1 MENSNDTIPTPIT
14 SGATDHPDAP
24 QSGTAQAPPTP
35 AGFFETPPAIA
46 PPTPAGF
53 YDAPPAPHLGPNGQP
68 NPNNVYRATDEE
80 STPEGAAAAIARREA
95 QHPILSGI
103 GRGAESLLQPVFHPI
118 DTVENIVKQSLP
130 PFQVYDSMKRAYPLI
145 QAYENARSQGQSV
158 WQSIAAANDH
168 ARKQD
173 AAAQAIDKAM
183 ADYKKN
189 PTQTTAKIL
198 TQVAGTVAMLAA
210 GGSGAT
216 AEAET
221 PAIAPTAETAPAAEA
236 TEAAETSKLTNPV
249 ESAVNKGMKNSKLT
263 EGSPAESLSEPDR
276 AALIAKQDVIP
287 TLRNSVGNIAHN
299 EGLNPIADDV
309 SVRDIANKLGD
320 QFYARSKD
328 MFAKVQKVTGVDLD
342 DLNTKIQTL
351 SDKIEDAVDDPE
363 KAGRLE
369 QQQRALQVKAEDAF
383 DKAKENGLDVDQAK
397 SDWKKY
403 NASYDLGKQI
413 RMSTTGRAGISAE
426 TVDLDKLS
434 PRLHKLYDSNSPTQ
448 LGRLQQLAG
457 DQEATSL
464 LSRVDTHQL
473 ATQTIKDYVPQTATG
488 TEALREVIRR
498 NTIAKPSLFPF
509 GKTSAVTNWNDVV
522 KDLGNLS
529 PEELTQKFGD
539 EVPQV
544 RQYVNSQAARQN
556 AIDFLKGKTLG
567 GKIAYGLAGT
577 AGEELWRRANQ

>member
-1 MENSNDTIPTPIT
+1 MENNDTIPVPIT
-14 SGATDHPDAP
+14 SGATDHLDTP
-24 QSGTAQAPPTP
+24 QSGAAQAPPVP
-35 AGFFETPPAIA
+35 AGFSDTPPATA
-46 PPTPAGF
+46 PPVPAGF
-53 YDAPPAPHLGPNGQP
+53 SDAPPAPHLGPNGQP
-68 NPNNVYRATDEE
+68 TPNNVYRATDEE

-103 GRGAESLLQPVFHPI
+103 GRGAESLLQPIFHPI

-173 AAAQAIDKAM
+173 AAAQAIDQAM

-198 TQVAGTVAMLAA
+198 TQVAGTVALLAA

-221 PAIAPTAETAPAAEA
+221 PALPAATAPGTEA
-236 TEAAETSKLTNPV
+236 TEAAETNPV
-249 ESAVNKGMKNSKLT
+249 ESAVNKGTKNSKLT

-276 AALIAKQDVIP
+276 AALIAKEDVIP

-328 MFAKVQKVTGVDLD
+328 MFTKVQEVTGVDLD

-369 QQQRALQVKAEDAF
+369 QQKLGLENKADEAF
-383 DKAKENGLDVDQAK
+383 AKAKENGLNVDQAK
-397 SDWKKY
+397 ADWKKY
-403 NASYDLGKQI
+403 NAAYDLGKQI
-413 RMSTTGRAGISAE
+413 RMSTTGRAGIGSGE
-426 TVDLDKLS
+426 TVDISKLN
-434 PRLHKLYDSNSPTQ
+434 PRMHKLYDSNSPTQ
-448 LGRLQQLAG
+448 PGRLQQLAG
-457 DQEATSL
+457 EPEATSL